1 MSSAPKKTVAKKIV
15 APVATVPTPTVPTP
29 VVAAPVAAAAATV
42 PTPVKRVAKK
52 APVAAATPAAP
63 AAVPTAADVPVA
75 VEATADAIESSWH
88 DDLSGLNRHLS
99 LMRDT
104 ISALFTEMKR
114 LEKKVTRTI
123 KDAGKRRKNRKVE
136 GADDAPKRPTVFKIP
151 QDVSDELNTFLGN
164 PKGTQIS
171 RADVTRAVTGY
182 AKEHKLMEGHNI
194 KTDAPLAQLLKPSVY
209 LQEGQVLSIF
219 TLQKC
224 LVQHYPKKVAPVA

>member
-15 APVATVPTPTVPTP
+15 TPEVAAVPTP
-29 VVAAPVAAAAATV
+29 VAATPVAAA
-42 PTPVKRVAKK
+42 TPAKRVAKK
-52 APVAAATPAAP
+52 APAVAPTPVAAVTP
-63 AAVPTAADVPVA
+63 VVAADVPVA

-123 KDAGKRRKNRKVE
+123 KDAGKRRKNRKIE